1 MIKLRGLVAEG
12 LNGFMDEGTEFL
24 GELRF
29 RDTLRIDGHLKGKIV
44 SDNTLIVGE
53 SGHVEADID
62 CGVVSIRGTVHGPCP
77 WAPEDRAPGG
87 LQGPGHPRLPQAR
100 DRGRSLLPGG
110 LRDGPR
116 WPRPPPYPEGPAY
129 YIKYYARQS
138 GREGPRVTDDRQR
151 ILRLTERVACAG

>member
-1 MIKLRGLVAEG
+1 MIKLRGLQAEG

-62 CGVVSIRGTVHGPCP
+62 CGVVSIRGTVLGRVHG
-77 WAPEDRAPGG
+77 
-87 LQGPGHPRLPQAR
+87 
-100 DRGRSLLPGG
+100 
-110 LRDGPR
+110 
-116 WPRPPPYPEGPAY
+116 
-129 YIKYYARQS
+129 
-138 GREGPRVTDDRQR
+138 RQR
-151 ILRLTERVACAG
+151 IELLAGSKVQATLVSPKLVIEDGAFFQGDCEMVPAVRPGATPLVPS